1 MRKIKQTIYIFMFIV
16 FFFILTSCDDYHIL
30 STVDEFADDVV
41 NQKISEFEIEFNNMY
56 DKLVEYNILPS
67 SLDKNYSKKQE
78 FNGKTYYF
86 NKPSA
91 FPSLDYV
98 EDKYFLESRVE
109 FEFSIEYENFNV
121 RLTKKYYFNNKTC
134 SYSLFFYNYSNTKI
148 GYEDLSFDKFRN
160 ELNFFNDYLSLNK
173 DLVSELNEYFNY
185 KYFVEDFDI
194 NKISSSLQRNKVMKR
209 ISFSLSPLLRL
220 EYTYSISQNINT
232 LLYDNC
238 FGISYH
244 INEEDIK

>member
-1 MRKIKQTIYIFMFIV
+1 MKKITQTIYIFIFIV

-109 FEFSIEYENFNV
+109 FEFSIEYENFGIY
-121 RLTKKYYFNNKTC
+121 LAKTYYFNNKTS
-134 SYSLFFYNYSNTKI
+134 SYRLFFHDDRTPKR

-185 KYFVEDFDI
+185 KYFVENFDI
-194 NKISSSLQRNKVMKR
+194 NKISSSLQYNVVNKR

-220 EYTYSISQNINT
+220 EYKYSISQNINT
-232 LLYDNC
+232 LLYDNR
-238 FGISYH
+238 FGISYYKT
-244 INEEDIK
+244 EGDV